1 MVTTEDLQSRAT
13 YLKHL
18 RERNLR
24 EQAKGTLEEEIK
36 KEEMAYHQR
45 HEGIFERGLK
55 NLPSQII
62 RDLDRLKKTAG
73 SPESKKKIS
82 RIRRMLDI

>member
-1 MVTTEDLQSRAT
+1 MVTTEDLQNRAT

-36 KEEMAYHQR
+36 KEEMQYHER
-45 HEGIFERGLK
+45 HAGVFERGLK
-55 NLPSQII
+55 NLPSQIK
-62 RDLDRLKKTAG
+62 RDLDSIKKTAG

>member
-36 KEEMAYHQR
+36 KEEMQYHER
-45 HEGIFERGLK
+45 HMTPFERGLK
-55 NLPSQII
+55 NLPSQIK
-62 RDLDRLKKTAG
+62 RDLEAIKKTSE
-73 SPESKKKIS
+73 SPSTKKKIS